1 VISLDEMRLML
12 DENLSPG
19 LLVYDLMVRDCPTI
33 SPDNAEK
40 RQLLG
45 MLSRR
50 RLTRAYVERMSHLQ
64 RERPS

>member
-1 VISLDEMRLML
+1 LTPDNDLSTALRVFSTVALDEIPVW
-12 DENLSPG
+12 DS
-19 LLVYDLMVRDCPTI
+19 
-33 SPDNAEK
+33 EK